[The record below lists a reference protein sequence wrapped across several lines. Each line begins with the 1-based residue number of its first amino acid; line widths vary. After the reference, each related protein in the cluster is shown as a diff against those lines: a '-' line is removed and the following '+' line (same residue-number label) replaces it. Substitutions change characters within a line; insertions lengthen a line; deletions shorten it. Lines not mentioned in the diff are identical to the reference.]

1 MNIQCG
7 THIRA
12 LSNDFQMAAADL
24 QLTPD
29 LQSAY
34 SELLGYCEDCVGL
47 FHTDG
52 AISVRPH
59 NGTLEYFKNN
69 GLPDMIAARSQEDA
83 PLFVKHHVM
92 VPGTIL
98 WRTPSETIDELF
110 EVVLGANRI
119 PLKIGTA
126 EIDTTNWSENRW
138 DYVYRSFAN
147 MPITKHNLTFR
158 LEAEAAWVEQ
168 RRQDSILSSEN
179 VLQVAA
185 LKTISTVPRWD
196 RDGSKLFFG
205 DVKVRDVSRRAKNII
220 PILEAFQE
228 ESWPPRIFDPLP
240 QSSDS
245 QKMRETIKTLNKGLE
260 RIRFRADGT
269 GEGIEW
275 FAE

>member
-1 MNIQCG
+1 
-7 THIRA
+7 
-12 LSNDFQMAAADL
+12 
-24 QLTPD
+24 
-29 LQSAY
+29 
-34 SELLGYCEDCVGL
+34 
-47 FHTDG
+47 
-52 AISVRPH
+52 
-59 NGTLEYFKNN
+59 
-69 GLPDMIAARSQEDA
+69 
-83 PLFVKHHVM
+83 
-92 VPGTIL
+92 
-98 WRTPSETIDELF
+98 
-110 EVVLGANRI
+110 
-119 PLKIGTA
+119 
-126 EIDTTNWSENRW
+126 
-138 DYVYRSFAN
+138 
-147 MPITKHNLTFR
+147 
-158 LEAEAAWVEQ
+158 
-168 RRQDSILSSEN
+168 
-179 VLQVAA
+179 VAA